1 MYTEILSELLDT
13 TRGTFSRVIVDLRV
27 SHHFFRLD
35 SLPLNVLPGKPLE
48 IQGNSGLLPP
58 TSASNASLLFG
69 PELSRS
75 QMSIHS
81 AFAKHAEAHPEMTAI
96 EHLDASITYYKLDLL
111 SDRLAEHLKSMGITR
126 EQRVLLLVSRSIEMV
141 IGIIGILKSGASY
154 LPLDGGIVT
163 DLTLAT
169 ILDDAKP
176 ALIVTLSKFKKRVQG
191 TKEPML
197 DIQEFVQKNDGE
209 ADRAKVKDITDPT
222 DEAYV
227 VYTSGTTG
235 RPKGVSVS
243 HSNVVNLILSSPG
256 DLSIQPGTR
265 VSQLLN
271 IAFDMAAWEILGCL
285 SNGGTLVLRP
295 SGSDCSSWSEVLKQ
309 VDVVICTPSI
319 IARFDAK
326 EFQNIKVV
334 ATAGERCSQK
344 LADGWAVGRAFW
356 NCCGP
361 TETTIINT
369 AHLHTPGSLNSIGL
383 PTANN
388 SVYVLDSQL
397 RPVPVGE
404 PGVLW
409 AGGAGV
415 CRGYVGLPELTSRK
429 FLPDP
434 FSRGGVMYNTGD
446 IGKVQANGELEHLG
460 REDDQVKIKGFRVEL
475 DGVSACIS
483 SCCGVSSSAAILIDN
498 ALWAFYVPDTVSKHV
513 QQTVE
518 RVQPYYARPEVY
530 VALKEMPLSA
540 NGKVDKE
547 ALRAKAREMK
557 LNDYPAVSKCFVP

>member
-334 ATAGERCSQK
+334 ATA
-344 LADGWAVGRAFW
+344 
-356 NCCGP
+356 
-361 TETTIINT
+361 
-369 AHLHTPGSLNSIGL
+369 
-383 PTANN
+383 ANN

-498 ALWAFYVPDTVSKHV
+498 ALWAFYVPDTVSSKHV